1 MHTKP
6 TNCSCGE
13 SVSCAP
19 GIPGVPG
26 IQGPVGPPGAA
37 GLPGN
42 YGPQGPT
49 GPRGCKGDAGPPGAE
64 GPAGP
69 AGPAGSPGL
78 PGGAGKKG
86 DTGDQGPPGP
96 KGDPGLLVRNWKQCV
111 FPNLNDGKDNGLIEV
126 KAQVINTVDIHSSR
140 LFLYVF
146 NFIGLQFAAKVR
158 TTLYSKIYSTAGKT
172 AQ

>member
-6 TNCSCGE
+6 TKCSCND
-13 SVSCAP
+13 SVRCAP

-26 IQGPVGPPGAA
+26 IPGPAGPAGAA
-37 GLPGN
+37 GLPRN
-42 YGPQGPT
+42 YGPQGPM
-49 GPRGCKGDAGPPGAE
+49 GPRGCKGDAGPPGAK
-64 GPAGP
+64 GPTGPNGPQGPSGEAGR
-69 AGPAGSPGL
+69 
-78 PGGAGKKG
+78 KG
-86 DTGDQGPPGP
+86 DTGDQGLPGP
-96 KGDPGLLVRNWKQCV
+96 KGDPGPLVRNWKQCV